1 MDNVLLNTIRR
12 HKAGENVG
20 TTSICSAHPI
30 VIEAAILQAIADQT
44 YVLLE
49 ATSNQVDQYGGYT
62 GMKPVDYRDLVF
74 EIADRAG
81 LPRNRVVLGGDH
93 LGPNTWHNLDPERA
107 MVQACLLVEAYVS
120 AGFTKIHIDC
130 SMQCLGDPF
139 PLTDDIAAERTA
151 RLVKVAES
159 AAINSFGK
167 SDLLYVIGTEVPVP
181 GGAHETINTL
191 EPTSPRAA
199 IATIARH
206 QQAFEDVGIGPV
218 WDRVIGLVV
227 QPGVEFDHA
236 QVHDYKRNQTVA
248 LRSILYDYPHL
259 VFEAHS
265 TDYQTIEHLTQL
277 VQDHWAVLK
286 VGPGLTF
293 ALREAFFA
301 LSLIEDQLFDSTER
315 SHLVATV
322 ERRMLDEPK
331 WWESYYDGNAHAQ
344 RLARHYSYSDRMRYY
359 WPDPEI
365 REAQNLLIANLR
377 AVDVPLALLSQFLPQ
392 QYKRVRHGTLA
403 VEPVALVIDKVRDI
417 LRGYSRACNP
427 ALSTV
432 FE

>member
-1 MDNVLLNTIRR
+1 MVDNVLLNTIRR

-20 TTSICSAHPI
+20 TTSICSSHPL
-30 VIEAAILQAIADQT
+30 VIEAAILQALADQT

-62 GMKPVDYRDLVF
+62 GMTPVDYRELVF

-93 LGPNTWHNLDPERA
+93 LGPNTWQRLDPEQA
-107 MVQACLLVEAYVS
+107 MIQACSLVEAYVS

-130 SMQCLGDPF
+130 SMRCLGDPF
-139 PLTDDIAAERTA
+139 PLTDDLAAERTA
-151 RLVKVAES
+151 RLVGVAEN
-159 AAINSFGK
+159 AAIDSFGK

-206 QQAFEDVGIGPV
+206 QQAFEEAGIGPV
-218 WDRVIGLVV
+218 WNRVIGLVV

-236 QVHDYKRNQTVA
+236 QVHEYKRDRTED
-248 LRSILYDYPHL
+248 LRRILDDYSHL
-259 VFEAHS
+259 IFEAHS

-301 LSLIEDQLFDSTER
+301 LAMIEDQLFDNTER
-315 SHLVATV
+315 SHLVAVV
-322 ERRMLDEPK
+322 ERRMLEEPK
-331 WWESYYDGNAHAQ
+331 WWEGYYDGDARAQ
-344 RLARHYSYSDRMRYY
+344 QLARRYSYSDRMRYY

-365 REAQNLLIANLR
+365 RKAQNLLIENLR
-377 AVDVPLALLSQFLPQ
+377 SIDIPLPLLSQFLPE
-392 QYKRVRHGTLA
+392 QYQRVRHGTLA
-403 VEPVALVIDKVRDI
+403 LEPTVLVIDKVRDV
-417 LRGYSRACNP
+417 LRGYSRACD
-427 ALSTV
+427 TV
-432 FE
+432 PSKTF